1 MSRIDLRRLL
11 LAVSAALLTLNTF
24 AQAQVSGVLTSS
36 RDRTVINGA
45 SIVNLATKAG
55 TQTDAK
61 GTFTIAAKAG
71 DRLLASGVGFQN
83 LEVVVQAGQTKLSLT
98 MEAADG
104 SMEGVVVVGYG
115 TQKKVNL
122 TGTVSMITA
131 KDIDDRP
138 LTNLSTSLAGL
149 MSGVSVSQGSGQ
161 PGSDGASIV
170 IRGRGT
176 LSGTAPLIVIDGVI
190 GALDAVNPQDVE
202 TVSVLKDAASASI
215 YGSQAGNGVVLI
227 TTKKGTRNKLS
238 INYSGLFSTTAPMN
252 MPRLVTNYAEH
263 MRLTNEAHTNLG
275 QAAKYSALTINA
287 WDSASKIPDQLN
299 PAGVPN
305 RYAYPNTDWADAF
318 FNPQL
323 VQNHNLSI
331 NGGSD
336 KSTFL
341 LSVGYLNNQG
351 TVENTGSQ
359 RFQFR
364 SNLEAKVNRFLTVG
378 TQTFAM
384 FQNDALG
391 NVSDAFTFL
400 RQTTP
405 GIVPKYNGRYGYAQT
420 SEENQQAN
428 NVFSF
433 LNNRLG
439 KDQTSRFNTTVYS
452 TLNILKGLSFETRA
466 NYQMRQNEGR
476 SRTNPA
482 AAERWNFATNTQ
494 MSFPQIPANLS
505 SSYSYDKNYQI
516 TLDNVLRYSTTI
528 ADAHDLSA
536 FVGYNQLYYNYY
548 NLSATKQGLIDYDLY
563 VPSTVL
569 NPTATSGSEND
580 WAIRSL
586 FGRVNYAYK
595 GKYLLEGNL
604 RYDGVSRFSPTTR
617 FGYFPSASAGWR
629 ISDEKFMQ
637 RLRWIDNLKLR
648 ASWGELGAYAS
659 GLYDWQATYA
669 TSLYSFN
676 NVQASGLAIGRYANP
691 NLRWEST
698 NIKNIGFDA
707 ALFRNRLTV
716 EFDVFRRNTDGIL
729 STIAIPITAGTASAP
744 TVNLAAVQNQGFD
757 VTVGTRGKLGAV
769 RYSISG
775 NFAYTRNMVTKFRG
789 KLVEGWVTDATG
801 AKVYQSNLSAVY
813 NSGALEDKQINE
825 NYIYKVYRGDGS
837 YFNADGTVKITGGPK
852 DGMLRTADD
861 LKWAQAMLAAGY
873 RLRPG
878 NAIRKDAI
886 WYGDLIYADLNG
898 DGDYGNSFDR
908 YFTGTSGLPK
918 YIFGLSGELSWK
930 QFDLS
935 FIFSGAAGHQFQF
948 ANVLGF
954 NGSSVVWG
962 NHVSADVARDRYYYN
977 DANPAD
983 PLNNINGKY
992 TRLRVADGQNGAV
1005 GSDWWLYDAKW
1016 VKLRNLQLGYNLP
1029 ADLAKRVSLQRARV
1043 FFSGENLFML
1053 TPFPGL
1059 DPEMGTSF
1067 TYPTMKQFALGLN
1080 LTF

>member
-1 MSRIDLRRLL
+1 MPRHDFRRLL
-11 LAVSAALLTLNTF
+11 FAVFAILLSSTGFGQTQLKGMITSARDN
-24 AQAQVSGVLTSS
+24 SGIS
-36 RDRTVINGA
+36 GA
-45 SIVNLATKAG
+45 SIVNLRTKAG
-55 TQTDAK
+55 TQTDAQ
-61 GTFTIAAKAG
+61 GAFVLSANTG
-71 DRLLASGVGFQN
+71 DRLKVTSIGFVEKE
-83 LEVVVQAGQTKLSLT
+83 LIVLKGQTTLNITLDAL
-98 MEAADG
+98 EG
-104 SMEGVVVVGYG
+104 SMDNVVVVGYG
-115 TQKKVNL
+115 TQKKVNM

-131 KDIDDRP
+131 KDIEDRP
-138 LTNLSTSLAGL
+138 LTNLSTALSGL

-170 IRGRGT
+170 VRGRGT

-190 GALDAVNPQDVE
+190 GSLDAVNPQDVE
-202 TVSVLKDAASASI
+202 SVSVLKDAASASI
-215 YGSQAGNGVVLI
+215 YGSQAGNGVILI

-238 INYSGLFSTTAPMN
+238 INYMGTFSTTAPMN
-252 MPRLVTNYAEH
+252 MPKMVTNYAEH

-287 WDSASKIPDQLN
+287 WDSASKIPDALT

-305 RYAYPNTDWADAF
+305 FLAYPNTDWADAF
-318 FNPQL
+318 FSKLL

-336 KSTFL
+336 KTTYL
-341 LSVGYLNNQG
+341 LSVGFLDNKG
-351 TVENTGSQ
+351 TIENTWSQ

-364 SNLEAKVNRFLTVG
+364 SNLESRVNKFLTVG

-384 FQNDALG
+384 FQNDAMG
-391 NVSDAFTFL
+391 NVTDAFNFL

-405 GIVPKYNGRYGYAQT
+405 GIVPKYQGRYGYAQT

-439 KDQTSRFNTTVYS
+439 KDQTSRFNTTLYA
-452 TLNILKGLSFETRA
+452 TLNIIKGLSFETRA
-466 NYQMRQNEGR
+466 NYQMRQNESR
-476 SRTNPA
+476 SRNNPA

-516 TLDNVLRYSTTI
+516 TLDNVLRYTTTI
-528 ADAHDLSA
+528 GRDHDLSA

-548 NLSATKQGLIDYDLY
+548 NLSASKQGLIDYDLY

-569 NPTATSGSEND
+569 NPTSTTGSEND

-586 FGRVNYAYK
+586 FGRVNYAFK
-595 GKYLLEGNL
+595 GRYLVEANL
-604 RYDGVSRFSPTTR
+604 RYDGVSRFSPSTR

-637 RLRWIDNLKLR
+637 GIKWINNLKLR

-659 GLYDWQATYA
+659 GNYDWQATYS
-669 TSLYSFN
+669 TNLYSFN

-691 NLRWEST
+691 NLRWEAT

-707 ALFRNRLTV
+707 SLFGNKLNV

-729 STIAIPITAGTASAP
+729 SSITIPITAGTASAP
-744 TVNLAAVQNQGFD
+744 TVNLAAVQNQGFEI
-757 VTVGTRGKLGAV
+757 TLGTRGTVSGF
-769 RYSISG
+769 RYNVSG
-775 NFAYTRNMVTKFRG
+775 NFAYTQNKVTKFRG
-789 KLVEGWVTDATG
+789 KLVEGYVTDATG
-801 AKVYQSNLSAVY
+801 AKVFQSNLSAVY
-813 NSGALEDKQINE
+813 NGGALEDKQINE
-825 NYIYKVYRGDGS
+825 HYIYKVYRGTGTYFNTDGS
-837 YFNADGTVKITGGPK
+837 VNINGGPK

-878 NAIRKDAI
+878 NSIRRDAI
-886 WYGDLIYADLNG
+886 WYGDLLYADLNG

-908 YFTGTSGLPK
+908 TFTGTSGLPK
-918 YIFGLSGELSWK
+918 FIFGLNGDVSWK

-948 ANVLGF
+948 VNVNGF

-962 NHVSADVARDRYYYN
+962 NHVSAEVAADRYYFN
-977 DANPAD
+977 DAD
-983 PLNNINGKY
+983 PNDPKNNLNGKY
-992 TRLRVADGQNGAV
+992 TRLKVADGQNTVA
-1005 GSDWWLYDAKW
+1005 SDWWLYDATW

-1029 ADLAKRVSLQRARV
+1029 ASLAKKALIQRARV
-1043 FFSGENLFML
+1043 FFSGENLFMI

-1059 DPEMGTSF
+1059 DPEMGTGF
-1067 TYPTMKQFALGLN
+1067 TYPTMKQYALGLN
-1080 LTF
+1080 VTF